1 MRLTRFSLV
10 FFAAAAVAAPLSA
23 QLRSNRPQPATQ
35 NLPRLLVANP
45 YAPNSAD
52 SAASVRVGDG
62 MRKRMGEVAGKSF
75 NTITREQMNEALL
88 QYAYPADAVLPP
100 SVARTLAS
108 QLQARFLV
116 GATLSRSEGGRYAVQ
131 VRAIGLND
139 KAGHAITLQQAAGQS
154 LEDFGKAAAD
164 QLSGTFK
171 ALDDAKKCWDQ
182 QTAKPADAA
191 KSAASALKDQP
202 GYGFAEYCLGE
213 MAKARKAPPAEQL
226 EHYSAAAKGDPLSL
240 EAWSMAAVQYQAL
253 GDSANTVKVFQ
264 EMLRVAPTNQPLRE
278 QAFRLFINYGQP
290 QAAKQVA
297 EEGLAIDPSNAD
309 LWDLKSN
316 ACLFLEDFTC
326 AVDALEQVFAVD
338 SAKADSTFY
347 NKINVAA
354 SQKPDTARFLK
365 WSRMAARKYPTSPTQ
380 LAHLANAYGYAGPLD
395 SALVVTQRLMAVDS
409 SDLRPALR
417 TIQALTTAKRAKD
430 GYPLGGYIERNGDAD
445 DKQNYAL
452 ILINGALPLLQQEGQ
467 DLETAAEM
475 SRKAVAIAPPG
486 GRVATNGNYILGLAT
501 ALQLPKLDATIM
513 EQKSCDLAKQSQSLV
528 EEAGTALA
536 AGQSVRPDAVAQ
548 YQKLVESFRPRVES
562 QVKAFC
568 K

>member
-1 MRLTRFSLV
+1 MRLTRFSLALSTV
-10 FFAAAAVAAPLSA
+10 MVAAAPLPA

-45 YAPNSAD
+45 YASNSAD
-52 SAASVRVGDG
+52 SAASVRMGDG
-62 MRKRMGEVAGKSF
+62 MRKRVGDVAGRAF

-100 SVARTLAS
+100 TVARTLAS

-116 GATLSRSEGGRYAVQ
+116 TSTLSRAEGGRYAVQ

-139 KAGHAITLQQAAGQS
+139 KAGHAVTLQQAASQS
-154 LEDFGKAAAD
+154 LEDFGKTAAD
-164 QLSGTFK
+164 QLTGIFK
-171 ALDDAKKCWDQ
+171 ALDDARKCWDQ

-191 KSAASALKDQP
+191 KSAATALKDQP

-213 MAKARKAPPAEQL
+213 MAKGRNAPPAEQL
-226 EHYSAAAKGDPLSL
+226 QHYSAAAKGDPLSL
-240 EAWSMAAVQYQAL
+240 EAWSMAAVQYQNM

-290 QAAKQVA
+290 QAARQVA

-326 AVDALEQVFAVD
+326 AIDALEQVFAVD
-338 SAKADSTFY
+338 SAKADSTFF

-365 WSRMAARKYPTSPTQ
+365 WSQLAVKKYPANSTQ

-417 TIQALTTAKRAKD
+417 TIQSLATARRATE
-430 GYPLGGYIERNGDAD
+430 GYPLGGYIERLGDAD

-452 ILINGALPLLQQEGQ
+452 ILINGALPMLQQEGQ
-467 DLETAAEM
+467 DLVTAAEM
-475 SRKAVAIAPPG
+475 ARKAVAIAPAG
-486 GRVATNGNYILGLAT
+486 GRVAVNGHYILGLAT
-501 ALQLPKLDATIM
+501 SLQLPQLDAPIM
-513 EQKSCDLAKQSQSLV
+513 EQKSCDLARKSQALV
-528 EEAGTALA
+528 EEAGASLA

-548 YQKLVESFRPRVES
+548 YQKLVESVRPRVES